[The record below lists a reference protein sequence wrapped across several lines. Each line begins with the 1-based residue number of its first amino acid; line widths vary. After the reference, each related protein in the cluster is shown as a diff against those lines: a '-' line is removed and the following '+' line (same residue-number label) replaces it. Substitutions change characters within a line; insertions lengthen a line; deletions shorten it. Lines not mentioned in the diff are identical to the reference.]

1 MDLQTLHFFCTAATE
16 GSLTRAAQVLNYA
29 QSNLSTRIHALEAE
43 LGVSLFDRL
52 PEGVRLTEKGE
63 LLFDYAQRMLLL
75 AEETASAVRDEG
87 VPGGTLLLGSMESA
101 ALSLLPSMLRR
112 YHERYPKV
120 RTLLRTMPSQQAVQ
134 AVLDC
139 KLDAAVVGGEIS
151 HPALEA
157 VPLTRERLVLISCDA
172 APLEALLSRPLVV
185 FPRGC
190 SYRRRLE
197 EIQAKKG
204 IVPGEIM
211 EMNSLSAIFA
221 SVSAGLGVSLFP
233 ASTVDALAAGK
244 QIVVTELPFA
254 QADIPVS
261 IVHRRTGHIPST
273 VRAMAQCL
281 AQWCDSI

>member
-1 MDLQTLHFFCTAATE
+1 
-16 GSLTRAAQVLNYA
+16 
-29 QSNLSTRIHALEAE
+29 
-43 LGVSLFDRL
+43 
-52 PEGVRLTEKGE
+52 
-63 LLFDYAQRMLLL
+63 
-75 AEETASAVRDEG
+75 
-87 VPGGTLLLGSMESA
+87 
-101 ALSLLPSMLRR
+101 MLRR

-120 RTLLRTMPSQQAVQ
+120 RTLLRTMHSQQAVQ

-157 VPLTRERLVLISCDA
+157 VPLTRESLVLISCDA

-261 IVHRRTGHIPST
+261 IVHRRTGHIPSA